1 MCRGPSGLWDDPG
14 VTSRPPPAEPWVV
27 HEDEHLLAVAKP
39 AGVTTHRADVH
50 SQDGM
55 YEWVQRQR
63 PGASLSVLH
72 RLDKATSGVLVF
84 GKTAAANRT
93 LTDQLTERTVAKTY
107 ELLTAAG
114 RGSDG
119 AGGGSAGAG
128 SGSGGGLG
136 GSAGV
141 GGGSAG
147 AGGGS
152 GGGLRVGGVVR
163 VDRPI
168 GGAAALTELERQASG
183 PGAQRYEA
191 RPHTGRTHQVR
202 IHASAAGLAIVG
214 DTEHGG
220 PPGARLFLHAAA
232 MGLVHPD
239 GRRLDLAVERPASF
253 DRLLSGDLAPD
264 SAALHALVAH
274 EARTAL
280 LDPAD
285 TDAHLWIDRHH
296 DGLPEARV
304 ERLGEVALVLDYR
317 DATGPLPAGWLAAL
331 EETIPL
337 RGVYVQNRPRRGGGG
352 RAVRVAGDAP
362 ARFEVVELG
371 LRYLVDLEASATS
384 SGLFLDQRE
393 TRRELLSSDLAG
405 KTVLNAFAHTGS
417 LSVAAARAGAETL
430 TLDLSKRY
438 LAWAEENLRL
448 NGIDPADHDS
458 IYGDALEWMDR
469 LARKGRRFDVV
480 LVDPPSSSTSG
491 RRSGRGSGHGSGRWS
506 VERDLGSLVERAIT
520 LCAPGGT
527 VYVSSNMRR
536 LTWPRFLEHVASGLA
551 AAGRTATVETRTL
564 PLDHRS
570 GPGEPPYLKA
580 AWLRLDR

>member
-1 MCRGPSGLWDDPG
+1 
-14 VTSRPPPAEPWVV
+14 VTSRPPSADPWVV

-50 SQDGM
+50 TQDGM

-72 RLDKATSGVLVF
+72 RLDKATSGILVF
-84 GKTAAANRT
+84 GRSTATNRT
-93 LTDQLTERTVAKTY
+93 LTAQLTERTVAKTY
-107 ELLTAAG
+107 ELLAAAG
-114 RGSDG
+114 RGS
-119 AGGGSAGAG
+119 GGV
-128 SGSGGGLG
+128 GSGGIIRADG
-136 GSAGV
+136 
-141 GGGSAG
+141 
-147 AGGGS
+147 
-152 GGGLRVGGVVR
+152 
-163 VDRPI
+163 PI
-168 GGAAALTELERQASG
+168 AGAAAVTELERQASG
-183 PGAQRYEA
+183 VGAQRYEA

-202 IHASAAGLAIVG
+202 IHAAAAGLAIVG

-239 GRRLDLAVERPASF
+239 GSALSLLSERPASF

-296 DGLPEARV
+296 DGLPDARV

-317 DATGPLPAGWLAAL
+317 DVTGPLPAGWLDAL
-331 EETIPL
+331 QQTIPL
-337 RGVYVQNRPRRGGGG
+337 RGVYVQHRPRRGGGG
-352 RAVRVAGDAP
+352 PAVRVAGDAP

-405 KTVLNAFAHTGS
+405 RTVLNAFAHTGS

-491 RRSGRGSGHGSGRWS
+491 RSGRGSGRASVRWS
-506 VERDLGSLVERAIT
+506 VERDLGSLVERAVT

-527 VYVSSNMRR
+527 VYVSTNMRR
-536 LTWPRFLEHVASGLA
+536 LAWPRFLEHVAVGLA

-570 GPGEPPYLKA
+570 GAGDPPYLKA